1 MKIGELAA
9 VAGVSVQTVRFY
21 ERRGLLPTPER
32 TPSGYRAY
40 GSEDAQR
47 VRFIRA
53 AKELG
58 FTLGE
63 IGELLELRVAP
74 GRTASDVRRRA
85 LEKIEATRRRIRD
98 LQRIEHALQAVVDR
112 CHAHGSPEDCALM
125 HAIGAADPPGPGGS

>member
-21 ERRGLLPTPER
+21 ERRGLLPAPER

-40 GSEDAQR
+40 GPGDAQR
-47 VRFIRA
+47 VRFVRA

-98 LQRIEHALQAVVDR
+98 LQRIESALQDLVDR
-112 CHAHGSPEDCALM
+112 CHAHGSPDDCALM
-125 HAIGAADPPGPGGS
+125 HAIGAADPPTSGGS